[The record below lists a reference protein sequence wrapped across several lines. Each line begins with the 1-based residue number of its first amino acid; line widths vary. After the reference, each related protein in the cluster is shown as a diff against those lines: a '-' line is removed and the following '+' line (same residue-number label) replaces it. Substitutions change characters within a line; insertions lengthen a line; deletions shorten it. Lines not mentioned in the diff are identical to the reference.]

1 MLSFTVVLNGKW
13 KFVRH
18 VEQLR
23 RPFAIVR
30 AQFNLCK
37 LSVHTSPSLL
47 PSTHACLLA
56 SEMAL

>member
-1 MLSFTVVLNGKW
+1 MLSFSVALNGKL
-13 KFVRH
+13 KFAGH
-18 VEQLR
+18 VEQFR

-37 LSVHTSPSLL
+37 LSVHTSASL
-47 PSTHACLLA
+47 PSSKHTCLLA